1 MFMSSRHFQTS
12 SIKISCFL
20 STNRCSYYPHFDRDT
35 YPANQRMCVLCVRVL
50 LSQFQSSHDRKT
62 APHRHKIYIQCMS
75 VCVRV
80 CKYRRSCGGSKTVIC
95 GTNLGIYITVAT
107 AKTRF
112 TSSCYVFVSLA
123 FFWLTTPDAYQDFLH
138 TLSLFLLLF
147 FVSYHVS

>member
-1 MFMSSRHFQTS
+1 MSSRHFQTS

-35 YPANQRMCVLCVRVL
+35 YPANQRMCCCVSVC
-50 LSQFQSSHDRKT
+50 SC
-62 APHRHKIYIQCMS
+62 PHFKVAMTEKLHHIAIIYIQCMS
-75 VCVRV
+75 VSVCV
-80 CKYRRSCGGSKTVIC
+80 CKYRRSSGGSKTVIC

-138 TLSLFLLLF
+138 TLSLSLFLPLF